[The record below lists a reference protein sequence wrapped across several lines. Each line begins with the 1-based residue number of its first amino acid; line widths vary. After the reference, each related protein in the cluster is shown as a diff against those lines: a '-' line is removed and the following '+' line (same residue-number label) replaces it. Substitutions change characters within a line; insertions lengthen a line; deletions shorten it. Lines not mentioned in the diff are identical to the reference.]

1 MDIPAAKNFSTF
13 PSECDALLATSSAIF
28 YATGP
33 GWWRHD
39 LHYVSHNVAQM
50 IDASRERLHE
60 APALWM
66 ERMQDASGVEQ
77 RLFTA
82 LEAGESRIRLRYRM
96 TRDDGSERY
105 LQDDI
110 AVHRDAAGEVVELVG
125 ALVDITRPDSI
136 QARLE
141 ALAESER
148 HYRFIVENV
157 SDAIVLM
164 DAEGACRFASPSIQ
178 DILGHR
184 AERLRGRGLLELL
197 PPDDAPRVQRLI
209 HDASLHGEPL
219 RMELRMRHRLGHY
232 VWLETCCSPSLNADT
247 GRYEWILAVARDIT
261 DRKHREYRL
270 QELSTTDSLTGA
282 LNRGAYLSCLRSGL
296 EAADHVAQRM
306 SLVIFDIDHFK
317 TINDTWGHAAGDLVL
332 ACVGEICRTVL
343 RDQDVFGR
351 IGGEEFSLMLAGQ
364 SLNDAALLAE
374 RLRKKFE
381 SVRVEFH
388 GEWLSF
394 SVSCGVAERQTSE
407 GVESLLHRAD
417 MGLYAAKRNGRNR
430 VHQAPAQ
437 TA

>member
-1 MDIPAAKNFSTF
+1 MDIPAAKDFSTL
-13 PSECDALLATSSAIF
+13 PSDCEALLEGSPAIL

-33 GWWRHD
+33 GWWRND
-39 LHYVSHNVAQM
+39 LHYVSYNLATLIGATRAQLQ
-50 IDASRERLHE
+50 AT
-60 APALWM
+60 PALWL
-66 ERMQDASGVEQ
+66 EHVRDAQEVEA
-77 RLFTA
+77 RLFA
-82 LEAGESRIRLRYRM
+82 GLAAGESRIRLYYRILGTEECVRYV
-96 TRDDGSERY
+96 
-105 LQDDI
+105 QDDI
-110 AVHRDAAGEVVELVG
+110 AVQRDAAGEVIELVG
-125 ALVDITRPDSI
+125 SLADISETQAALT
-136 QARLE
+136 RLE
-141 ALAESER
+141 ALAENER
-148 HYRFIVENV
+148 CYRFIVENI

-164 DAEGACRFASPSIQ
+164 DAESECRFASPSI
-178 DILGHR
+178 
-184 AERLRGRGLLELL
+184 RGLLGHCPEYLHDRGLLALL

-209 HDASLHGEPL
+209 RDASRHGEPL

-232 VWLETCCSPSLNADT
+232 VWLETCCSPYLNPASE
-247 GRYEWILAVARDIT
+247 RYEWILAVARDIT
-261 DRKHREYRL
+261 DRKHREHRL

-282 LNRGAYLSCLRSGL
+282 LNRDAYLSCLRSGL
-296 EAADHVAQRM
+296 EAADHVAQRV

-332 ACVGEICRTVL
+332 ACVGEMCRTAL
-343 RDQDVFGR
+343 RDHDVFGR

-394 SVSCGVAERQTSE
+394 SVSFGVAERYSHE

-430 VHQAPAQ
+430 VHQAPPSPV
-437 TA
+437 

>member
-1 MDIPAAKNFSTF
+1 M
-13 PSECDALLATSSAIF
+13 ATSPTVF

-33 GWWRHD
+33 GWWRQAPY
-39 LHYVSHNVAQM
+39 YVSHNVAQV
-50 IDASRERLHE
+50 IGSSRERLCE
-60 APALWM
+60 SPGLWM
-66 ERMQDASGVEQ
+66 ECMQDASSVEQ
-77 RLFTA
+77 YLFTA
-82 LEAGESRIRLRYRM
+82 LAAGESCIRLHYRM
-96 TRDDGSERY
+96 RCDDGSERY

-110 AVHRDAAGEVVELVG
+110 AVHRDAAGRVVELIG
-125 ALVDITRPDSI
+125 TLVDMTRIDSTPPS
-136 QARLE
+136 LD
-141 ALAESER
+141 ALTRSER

-178 DILGHR
+178 DILGHH
-184 AERLRGRGLLELL
+184 ADRLHGRGLLELL

-209 HDASLHGEPL
+209 LDAALQGEPL
-219 RMELRMRHRLGHY
+219 RMELRMRHHLGHY
-232 VWLETCCSPSLNADT
+232 VWLETCCSPSLNAAS

-261 DRKHREYRL
+261 DRKHRESRL

-296 EAADHVAQRM
+296 EAADHVIQRM

-317 TINDTWGHAAGDLVL
+317 AINDTWGHAAGDLVL

-374 RLRKKFE
+374 RLRRKFE
-381 SVRVEFH
+381 GVRVEFH

-394 SVSCGVAERQTSE
+394 SVSFGVAERQAGE